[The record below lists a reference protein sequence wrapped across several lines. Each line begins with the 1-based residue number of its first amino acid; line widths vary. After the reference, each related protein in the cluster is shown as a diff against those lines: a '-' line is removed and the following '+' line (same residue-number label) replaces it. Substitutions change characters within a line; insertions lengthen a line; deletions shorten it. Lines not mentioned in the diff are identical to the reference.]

1 MTMPLAPGHDAVA
14 TFGAV
19 GDDYATLRER
29 AALIDRS
36 ARTRLLFSGAK
47 GAETLN
53 GLVTNDV
60 DGLIGGAGLYAAS
73 LSAKGKIVADLRVFA
88 RADDFLVDVAPA
100 AAAGFTTM
108 LRKYVNPR
116 LARFADVSGVLRTI
130 GVYGPHAA
138 NVVAAGTG
146 AERAHLLL
154 LAPYHHLHVDGA
166 DGSVLVARVPD
177 LGGEGFDLFV
187 PVEAAASL
195 WARLVTCGGEPAG
208 TAAAEIARIEAG
220 RPLWSVDMDES
231 TLAQEANLDDL
242 HAVSYTKGCYTG
254 QETVARVHF
263 RGHVNRHLRG
273 VRSEQLLPRGAALVG
288 AEGDVVGDVRSTVV
302 SPRLGPIAI
311 AMVRH
316 EVATGAELTA
326 RGNDGDALARVCEL
340 PFEWPRAQLG

>member
-1 MTMPLAPGHDAVA
+1 MTLPLAPGHDAVA
-14 TFGAV
+14 TFGTV
-19 GDDYATLRER
+19 EEDYAALRER

-36 ARTRLLFSGAK
+36 ARTRFLFTGAQ

-60 DGLIGGAGLYAAS
+60 AGLVGGAGLYAAS
-73 LSAKGKIVADLRVFA
+73 LSAKGKTVADLRVFA
-88 RADDFLVDVAPA
+88 RAGDFLVDVAPA
-100 AAAGFTTM
+100 AATGFSAM

-154 LAPYHHLHVDGA
+154 LAPYHHLQVDGA
-166 DGSVLVARVPD
+166 GGSVLVARVPD
-177 LGGEGFDLFV
+177 LGVEGFDLFV
-187 PVEAAASL
+187 PVEAAAQL
-195 WARLVTCGGEPAG
+195 WGRLAECGGEPVG
-208 TAAAEIARIEAG
+208 TAAAEIARVEAG
-220 RPLWSVDMDES
+220 RPLWSVDMDEA
-231 TLAQEANLDDL
+231 TLAQEANLDEL

-273 VRSEQLLPRGAALVG
+273 LRSEQLLPRGAALVG
-288 AEGDVVGDVRSTVV
+288 ADGVGVGDVRSAVV

-316 EVATGAELTA
+316 EVPAAAHLTA
-326 RGNDGDALARVCEL
+326 RWDDGDARARVCEL
-340 PFEWPRAQLG
+340 PFE